1 MTLDQIKTSIQVI
14 KCLNFAYKATKNEH
28 YKNRALK
35 ALWVLKKGIKDYKKN
50 YNNDDKTLIMAA

>member
-1 MTLDQIKTSIQVI
+1 MTLDQVKTSIQVI

-35 ALWVLKKGIKDYKKN
+35 ALWILKKGIKDYKKN
-50 YNNDDKTLIMAA
+50 YNADKTFIIAA